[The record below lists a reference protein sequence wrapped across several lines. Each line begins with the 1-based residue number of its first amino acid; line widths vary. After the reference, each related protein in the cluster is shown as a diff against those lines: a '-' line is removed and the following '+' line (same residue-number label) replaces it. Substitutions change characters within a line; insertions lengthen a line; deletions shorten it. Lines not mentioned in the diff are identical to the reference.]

1 MAGDSTMHLATERYG
16 SWESWQYMEKAG
28 SVQRKQNDEK
38 KRAWSF
44 IDAFT
49 SVFLP
54 QGYPESVSEDY
65 LSYQLWDTVQAFAS
79 SITGTLATQAT
90 LRGVGVGNKEATI
103 AGATITW
110 ILRDGTGML
119 GRILFAWKKGL
130 FADVLNDIAIFME
143 IVAPAFPACFTLIV
157 CTAGIFKS
165 LVGVAGGAT
174 RAALTVH
181 QARRDNMADVSAKDG
196 SQETLVNLAGLLI
209 SLLIIPLVADN
220 IILTFVLYFFFTG
233 LHLFSNY
240 QAVCSV
246 VMETLNQAR
255 LSILTYHYL
264 KEGSILTPVE
274 ANQREPVLPRKATGR
289 REAIE
294 RQRKSGDLVV
304 GIPNVSDLAVVGNQV
319 LRDWDECHTGARD
332 REVSSLEC
340 ESVEEGSCRELSCL
354 LLGPNGISRFQKE
367 ARDPARNQ
375 AWKSGEQDT
384 EWCPLLQETDECKA
398 DGHSEDEEA
407 TTLLQEMVEEDEEI
421 DLYNEETFRLGYI
434 LINVVVTVLDM
445 ESGGEEDPA
454 DLFVFC
460 GEFSKFE
467 KDSSK
472 DLSKVNGE
480 PPKPP
485 EVQQAAGQPAP
496 QRLPVTKSQP
506 APASSKVQMA
516 PRATGRMEM
525 RGERR
530 RELSKRME
538 FQDPAV
544 LKSIKGKPTLESLD
558 SAVVDSGI
566 SSTWDEMDLEAED
579 TGAMKVIDRTL
590 EQRIPP
596 TTLDFLSSPLTHQY
610 PEVSAPKHAPQ
621 RHLSPRAFSPRYMQQ
636 VPACPMM
643 PRSPLCPVRPYSSQT
658 RFGQLHPQHRRILSQ
673 RQQRTQSSM
682 RKQRE
687 PRSDPYANIM
697 SAKEKAW
704 VIRLQM
710 IQLQSENPHLD
721 DYYYQAYYQKLE
733 EKLTEDELLGDRA
746 KKEPPKLMTPYVQKA
761 EIYEP
766 GKELEARMFMTLL
779 EVEELQK
786 KMSVLPEEERIRF
799 HDTQAC
805 KVNQLFH
812 LLKEGFQES
821 GQNELEAEFL
831 PVLLVSKGKRLIAR
845 LLSFLPLEAALEILV
860 AVLKHLP
867 LLMAQDA
874 ECPYEALP
882 VLYAPLCTVIGHLS
896 FTQLVQVLKE
906 FTAPLPDSADTRLS
920 LACHNKFAIS
930 FLYALLSHGER
941 LLSADTPIEPGIEEF
956 DIWTDTVFSVA
967 KQLSHSSLVEPLL
980 LPSNLLSLFCRYLDK
995 QAVVQLEGT
1004 IE

>member
-1 MAGDSTMHLATERYG
+1 M
-16 SWESWQYMEKAG
+16 
-28 SVQRKQNDEK
+28 
-38 KRAWSF
+38 
-44 IDAFT
+44 
-49 SVFLP
+49 
-54 QGYPESVSEDY
+54 
-65 LSYQLWDTVQAFAS
+65 
-79 SITGTLATQAT
+79 
-90 LRGVGVGNKEATI
+90 
-103 AGATITW
+103 
-110 ILRDGTGML
+110 
-119 GRILFAWKKGL
+119 
-130 FADVLNDIAIFME
+130 
-143 IVAPAFPACFTLIV
+143 
-157 CTAGIFKS
+157 TA
-165 LVGVAGGAT
+165 
-174 RAALTVH
+174 
-181 QARRDNMADVSAKDG
+181 
-196 SQETLVNLAGLLI
+196 
-209 SLLIIPLVADN
+209 
-220 IILTFVLYFFFTG
+220 
-233 LHLFSNY
+233 
-240 QAVCSV
+240 
-246 VMETLNQAR
+246 
-255 LSILTYHYL
+255 
-264 KEGSILTPVE
+264 
-274 ANQREPVLPRKATGR
+274 
-289 REAIE
+289 
-294 RQRKSGDLVV
+294 
-304 GIPNVSDLAVVGNQV
+304 DLA
-319 LRDWDECHTGARD
+319 
-332 REVSSLEC
+332 
-340 ESVEEGSCRELSCL
+340 
-354 LLGPNGISRFQKE
+354 
-367 ARDPARNQ
+367 
-375 AWKSGEQDT
+375 DT

-421 DLYNEETFRLGYI
+421 DLYNEETFRL
-434 LINVVVTVLDM
+434 DM

-460 GEFSKFE
+460 GEFSQFE
-467 KDSSK
+467 KGASK
-472 DLSKVNGE
+472 DLSKMNGE

-506 APASSKVQMA
+506 APALSKVPVA
-516 PRATGRMEM
+516 PRTTGRIEM

-530 RELSKRME
+530 RELSKKME

-579 TGAMKVIDRTL
+579 TAAMKVIDRTL

-621 RHLSPRAFSPRYMQQ
+621 GHLSPRAFSPRYMQQ

-658 RFGQLHPQHRRILSQ
+658 RFGQPSRYLSPSSFRPTSSNISTPTRPLTPKVLQMRFGPMSPSPGPAPFFSPPANPLQRFRFPGHVTQLHPQHRRILSQ

-766 GKELEARMFMTLL
+766 VVHIEGSLGQVAVSTCYSPRRAIDAVHVHCQEEDLKDIGHRRLGVLNLIEKMFMTLL

-786 KMSVLPEEERIRF
+786 KMAVLPEEERVRF
-799 HDTQAC
+799 HDTLTC

-821 GQNELEAEFL
+821 CHELDAEFL

-874 ECPYEALP
+874 ECSYEALP
-882 VLYAPLCTVIGHLS
+882 VLYTPLCTVIGHLS

-906 FTAPLPDSADTRLS
+906 FTAPLPDSTDTRLS

-1004 IE
+1004 IERPGSLPVQ